1 MNKLGKGF
9 IVGGAGLVLVASG
22 LTSLAL
28 WNDAAVVNA
37 GPVDSGEMSITATDG
52 TWTNGITLWVPGKTD
67 TYNAEVTINL
77 AGDDLT
83 SRLTIDPTSITG
95 DADLLGALDI
105 TLATGAPT
113 GAATLTP
120 VAGQPNTFDV
130 VATNPSQATVV
141 TVPVTVG
148 VDFPDDSVTGTIAQ
162 NQSVD
167 LSGISL
173 TLTQLA
179 P

>member
-1 MNKLGKGF
+1 MNKLSKGL

-28 WNDAAVVNA
+28 WNDAAEVNA

-52 TWTNGITLWVPGKTD
+52 AWANAITLWVPGDTD
-67 TYNAEVTINL
+67 TYDADVTINL
-77 AGDDLT
+77 AGDNLT
-83 SRLTIDPTSITG
+83 SRLTIDPASITG
-95 DADLLGALDI
+95 DADLLAALDI
-105 TLATGAPT
+105 TLSTGTPV
-113 GAATLTP
+113 GAATVTP
-120 VAGQPNTFDV
+120 VAGQPNTFDIT
-130 VATNPSQATVV
+130 ATTPTQATVV
-141 TVPVTVG
+141 TVPVTVA
-148 VDFPDDSVTGTIAQ
+148 VDFPEDSVTGTTAQ

-167 LSGISL
+167 LSEISF